1 MQEIQQR
8 MIKMLQET
16 DFAITQEQFDSKLS
30 TQPKFLRNFTAM
42 FENLLLFI
50 WVTRLRIW
58 DLHLTSLEQL
68 AKSLFAFNIQ
78 NYARF
83 TPVYLSQMYELQESD
98 PETIFSSTSFLH
110 QQDKGAAFC
119 HWARP
124 CNWTQKQGNESWRW
138 NKRHC

>member
-1 MQEIQQR
+1 
-8 MIKMLQET
+8 MLQET

-30 TQPKFLRNFTAM
+30 TQPKFLRNFMAM

-50 WVTRLRIW
+50 WATRLRIW

-68 AKSLFAFNIQ
+68 AKSSFAFNIQ

-110 QQDKGAAFC
+110 QQDKGGAFC

-124 CNWTQKQGNESWRW
+124 CN
-138 NKRHC
+138 